1 MQYAIIK
8 NGQSP
13 SFPDADGFH
22 TNVSSVES
30 ANVIIYSG
38 LAVKPDGT
46 KAAILV
52 ELGNECLAE
61 HLGGVAENEQAN
73 ILGFARYRNGS
84 DSPSNLVEVVRQP
97 TTSDAAIEAAKTLF
111 ENAGLQ
117 VAISAD
123 QIGRIINRLVL
134 PKYNA
139 ALRFLDEG
147 LASQADM
154 DLTCKLG
161 LGYPDGPIERV
172 LRGGLEHHYV
182 VTKAL
187 FDTYGTPSYAPPR
200 RAVVAFNRDH
210 ADAKVR
216 R

>member
-8 NGQSP
+8 NGQSS

-22 TNVSSVES
+22 AKASRVEN
-30 ANVIIYSG
+30 ADVVIYSG
-38 LAVKPDGT
+38 VAVKPDQAKT
-46 KAAILV
+46 AILV

-61 HLGGVAENEQAN
+61 HLGGIDENGQVN
-73 ILGFARYRNGS
+73 ILGFARYRNGN

-97 TTSDAAIEAAKTLF
+97 NTSDSAISAAKALF

-123 QIGRIINRLVL
+123 QIGRIINLLVL

-139 ALRFLDEG
+139 ALLFLDEG

-182 VTKAL
+182 ATKAL
-187 FDTYGTPSYAPPR
+187 FDTYGTSSYAPPR
-200 RAVVAFNRDH
+200 RAIVAFNRAQSDV
-210 ADAKVR
+210 KER
-216 R
+216 

>member
-1 MQYAIIK
+1 MQYVIIK
-8 NGQSP
+8 SGQSP
-13 SFPDADGFH
+13 SFPEGDGFH
-22 TNVSSVES
+22 ANASSAES
-30 ANVIIYSG
+30 ANVVIYSG
-38 LAVKPDGT
+38 VAVTPDQA
-46 KAAILV
+46 KAAVLV

-61 HLGGVAENEQAN
+61 HLGGIAENAQAN
-73 ILGFARYRNGS
+73 ILGFARYRNGN
-84 DSPSNLVEVVRQP
+84 DLPSNLVEVVRQP
-97 TTSDAAIEAAKTLF
+97 ITSDAAIEAAKTLF

-172 LRGGLEHHYV
+172 LRGGLEHHYAA
-182 VTKAL
+182 TKAL
-187 FDTYGTPSYAPPR
+187 FDTCGTPSFAPPR
-200 RAVVAFNRDH
+200 RAIVAFNH
-210 ADAKVR
+210 ANADVKKA
-216 R
+216 

>member
-1 MQYAIIK
+1 MSYAIIK
-8 NGQSP
+8 NGQSS
-13 SFPDADGFH
+13 SFPDADALH
-22 TNVSSVES
+22 ANASSIQDASV
-30 ANVIIYSG
+30 VIYSG
-38 LAVKPDGT
+38 VALKPDRT

-52 ELGNECLAE
+52 ELGDECLAE
-61 HLGGVAENEQAN
+61 HLGNVDDREQAN
-73 ILGFARYRNGS
+73 VLGFARYRNGI
-84 DSPSNLVEVVRQP
+84 DLPSGLVEVVRQP
-97 TTSDAAIEAAKTLF
+97 STSEAAIAVAIKLF
-111 ENAGLQ
+111 EGAGLQ

-147 LASQADM
+147 LASQTDM

-172 LRGGLEHHYV
+172 IRGGLEHHYRA
-182 VTKAL
+182 TKAL

-200 RAVVAFNRDH
+200 RAVVAFNRVHSDNDEH
-210 ADAKVR
+210 K
-216 R
+216 

>member
-22 TNVSSVES
+22 ANSSNVEGATV
-30 ANVIIYSG
+30 VMYSG
-38 LAVKPDGT
+38 VAVKPDLAKT
-46 KAAILV
+46 AILV

-61 HLGGVAENEQAN
+61 HLGDIAENDQAN
-73 ILGFARYRNGS
+73 ILGFARYRNGN
-84 DSPSNLVEVVRQP
+84 DAPSNLVEVVRQP
-97 TTSDAAIEAAKTLF
+97 NTSDAAVQAAKMLF

-117 VAISAD
+117 VAVSAD

-172 LRGGLEHHYV
+172 LRGGLERHYE

-200 RAVVAFNRDH
+200 RAVVAFNREH
-210 ADAKVR
+210 ANAKER

>member
-8 NGQSP
+8 SGQSS
-13 SFPDADGFH
+13 SFPDADSFH
-22 TNVSSVES
+22 VDASSIGN
-30 ANVIIYSG
+30 ANVVIYSG
-38 LAVKPDGT
+38 IALKPDQA

-61 HLGGVAENEQAN
+61 HLGGIDENDQAN
-73 ILGFARYRNGS
+73 ILGFARYRNGNA
-84 DSPSNLVEVVRQP
+84 SPSSLVEVVRQP
-97 TTSDAAIEAAKTLF
+97 NTSESAIAAAKTLF
-111 ENAGLQ
+111 EKAGLQ

-172 LRGGLEHHYV
+172 LKGGLEHHYA

-187 FDTYGTPSYAPPR
+187 FDTYGTPAYAPPR
-200 RAVVAFNRDH
+200 RAVVAFNREH
-210 ADAKVR
+210 ASDKER